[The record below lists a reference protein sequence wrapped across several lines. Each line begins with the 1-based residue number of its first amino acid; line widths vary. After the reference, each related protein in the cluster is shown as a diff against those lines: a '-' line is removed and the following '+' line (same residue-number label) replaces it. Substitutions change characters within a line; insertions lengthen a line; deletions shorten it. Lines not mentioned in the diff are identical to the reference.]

1 MLNKCDPC
9 VWCRNIY
16 DDSDP
21 SVGMY
26 GYGCKASDEGYD
38 DVFDQVKPCPHFI
51 PIFSSYGLFDQLYA
65 EEEEE
70 FYKEME

>member
-1 MLNKCDPC
+1 MKCDPC

-26 GYGCKASDEGYD
+26 GCGCKAAD
-38 DVFDQVKPCPHFI
+38 DGHVVFDEVRPCPYFK
-51 PIFSSYGLFDQLYA
+51 PILSSDGLFDQLYCEK
-65 EEEEE
+65 EEEY
-70 FYKEME
+70 YKEMEE